1 MLIFASALIPAATI
15 VATGVMVGSLPA
27 TLHTGLSSRAGDR
40 TIGALVVWAVLM
52 LLSQFV
58 PRLLSASATA
68 AGARVE
74 SHIQERVII
83 ALNRP
88 WTIAHLEEPATAD
101 LLSQVS
107 GLGLAGYGPAGA
119 IVALATGRIPMTLR
133 VVISGSLLFFFN
145 WWAALLLFC
154 AQFGV
159 GAVIRRGWVRQTA
172 TVLNKTEAARRAD
185 YYRDL
190 VLGPAAAKD
199 LRVLGLGEWITDRL
213 SGEWTSGL
221 REQWLG
227 QRKDFLVGVIG
238 LAVVCLVSLAVY
250 GLLARDAATGVITLG
265 ALVIYLRAAQ
275 AIAAS
280 TGVSGQAFAIE
291 YGGASLPALLK
302 LEELTAAPA
311 RPATRALPPGAP
323 RVDIRFQGVSFA
335 YGAANP
341 VLRDVDLAIP
351 AGSSLAVVG
360 LNGAGKTTLVK
371 LLARLYDPTAGA
383 ILVDGIDLR
392 DVGPAAWRGQL
403 AAIFQ
408 DFQRFGL
415 SARDNIGFGGLSLIG
430 DLSILERVAEQAGVL
445 DRIQGLPKGWDTP
458 LMRQFT
464 DGADLSGGEWQRIAL
479 ARALM
484 AVEAGAR
491 LLILDEPTANLDV
504 RAEAELYDRFL
515 DLTQGLTTILISH
528 RFSTVRRA
536 DRICVLEAGA
546 IAELGSHDE
555 LMALGGRYA
564 ELFTLQS
571 ERFIEAEDAR

>member
-1 MLIFASALIPAATI
+1 
-15 VATGVMVGSLPA
+15 
-27 TLHTGLSSRAGDR
+27 
-40 TIGALVVWAVLM
+40 M